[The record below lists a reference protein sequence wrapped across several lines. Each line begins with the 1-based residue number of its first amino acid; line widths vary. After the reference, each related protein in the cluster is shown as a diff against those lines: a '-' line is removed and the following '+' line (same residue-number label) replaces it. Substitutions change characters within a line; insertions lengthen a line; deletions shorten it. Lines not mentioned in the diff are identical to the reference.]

1 VRWAGLPAR
10 CVLSPG
16 EKYFHT
22 YPLEYAISF
31 SAMQKFHLP
40 WEQFRISPRDFFRL
54 LSYTASYF

>member
-1 VRWAGLPAR
+1 VRR
-10 CVLSPG
+10 FFSRR

-22 YPLEYAISF
+22 YSLEYAISF

-40 WEQFRISPRDFFRL
+40 SEQFHVTPRVFFRL